1 MSDLHQ
7 GGCQCGAVR
16 YQFRAPLRDI
26 AHCHCSICRRSTGG
40 ILVTWITVPLAA
52 FTWLR
57 GEPARF
63 ASSPSCE
70 RYFCSGCGAHL
81 ALFTTLSPRA
91 WISPSPRLTTRSRP
105 PPTGISGP
113 KAGCPGW
120 RSTPGCPKS
129 FKNTSTRSAC
139 LSRRRHFVVLHR

>member
-70 RYFCSGCGAHL
+70 RYFCAGCGAHL
-81 ALFTTLSPRA
+81 ALFTTLSPQSLDVTIATLDHPEQAAADRHI
-91 WISPSPRLTTRSRP
+91 WTESRLPWLEVDPRLPEERQEH
-105 PPTGISGP
+105 ID
-113 KAGCPGW
+113 
-120 RSTPGCPKS
+120 
-129 FKNTSTRSAC
+129 
-139 LSRRRHFVVLHR
+139 